1 VVEASGVMVHW
12 LGRSGWGLSGRGH
25 GSESKI
31 GGHGGSGFYGGHGR
45 ICDLWPMG
53 GGEGEE
59 GVHRPVGLRPL
70 ALGFLRCGRGPL
82 ARGSLRCGHY
92 DSRPCLSLSSTGH
105 RSQMSF
111 KS

>member
-53 GGEGEE
+53 GGG
-59 GVHRPVGLRPL
+59 GGGGGGTSAGRASTAGTGLPQVRSWAVGPGLPQVWPL
-70 ALGFLRCGRGPL
+70 
-82 ARGSLRCGHY
+82 
-92 DSRPCLSLSSTGH
+92 
-105 RSQMSF
+105 
-111 KS
+111 